1 MLFAIFSQL
10 QIYITLYYL
19 LTSEMN
25 HLLSSVIFRISSSQL
40 KSKHHM
46 QSHGKFQTLHRAD
59 AEHCE
64 SKKEQERIQ
73 ERGHE

>member
-1 MLFAIFSQL
+1 
-10 QIYITLYYL
+10 
-19 LTSEMN
+19 MN

-73 ERGHE
+73 ERDHE